1 MALYKKIADQIES
14 GINRG
19 TFKPGE
25 KIPSIRHF
33 AAEFGCSKLTVQKAF
48 DLLKSRN
55 CIENIVG
62 SGSYVR
68 FPERINRTGDIF
80 DFKTAYL
87 SESFFPYRKAQKIF
101 TTLFDEQKAGI
112 FSTPPVEGDPELIET
127 LGEFYRVPT
136 RRMLIISGAQQ
147 GLDLTAKVFS
157 SGISENILFEDP
169 TYPGAISLFKAK
181 HFVPLETDGPD
192 IKALDAML
200 PAQIRLFYTM
210 PTVHNPTGIS
220 YNLEKKE
227 QIARRARRHPFYI
240 IEDDYLS
247 EYHESPAPRF
257 VDLFPEKTIYIKS
270 LSQTTVSGI
279 RLGFMIVPEDLYEK
293 FLYTKYTSDIASA
306 GLIQKFV
313 REFIQTGAFE
323 AYLEK
328 TAKKIHHRRQQVL
341 DLVNAAPGL
350 SVQLPQHGCSLW
362 VRTNGTRVPANQP
375 WNPGREFSFSPEY
388 HDCFRLSFMNLDDSK
403 FDRALEY
410 LQHTFSRMD
419 TPLGAGSEM
428 DFEAASKKTLDL
440 E

>member
-1 MALYKKIADQIES
+1 MALYKEIADQIES
-14 GINRG
+14 RINRG
-19 TFKPGE
+19 DFKPGE
-25 KIPSIRHF
+25 KIPSIRDI

-48 DLLKSRN
+48 DLLKNRGF
-55 CIENIVG
+55 IENIVG

-68 FPERINRTGDIF
+68 FPERINRSGDIF

-87 SESFFPYRKAQKIF
+87 SESFFPYRKAQEIF
-101 TTLFDEQKAGI
+101 TTLFDQQKAGI
-112 FSTPPVEGDPELIET
+112 FSTPPVEGDPDLIAT

-181 HFVPLETDGPD
+181 HFVPLEADGPD
-192 IKALDAML
+192 IKAMDAIL

-220 YNLEKKE
+220 YSLEKKE

-247 EYHESPAPRF
+247 EYHEAPVPRF

-270 LSQTTVSGI
+270 LSQTTVSGL
-279 RLGFMIVPEDLYEK
+279 RLGFMIVPENLYEK

-313 REFIQTGAFE
+313 REFIQNGDFN
-323 AYLEK
+323 AYIEQTAEK
-328 TAKKIHHRRQQVL
+328 ISQRRQQVL
-341 DLVNAAPGL
+341 ELVKTAPGL

-362 VRTNGTRVPANQP
+362 VNAGDAMVPANPP
-375 WNPGREFSFSPEY
+375 WNTGADFSFSPEY
-388 HDCFRLSFMNLDDSK
+388 RSCFRLSFMNLDDSI
-403 FDRALEY
+403 FNRALEY
-410 LQHTFSRMD
+410 LQNAFARMD
-419 TPLGAGSEM
+419 SGKP
-428 DFEAASKKTLDL
+428 SKI
-440 E
+440 

>member
-1 MALYKKIADQIES
+1 MALYKEIADQIES
-14 GINRG
+14 RINRG
-19 TFKPGE
+19 DFKPGE
-25 KIPSIRHF
+25 KIPSIRDI

-48 DLLKSRN
+48 DLLKNRGF
-55 CIENIVG
+55 IENIVG

-68 FPERINRTGDIF
+68 FPERINRSGDIF

-87 SESFFPYRKAQKIF
+87 SESFFPYRKAQEIF
-101 TTLFDEQKAGI
+101 TTLFDQQKAGI
-112 FSTPPVEGDPELIET
+112 FSTPPVEGDPDLIAT

-181 HFVPLETDGPD
+181 HFVPLEADGPD
-192 IKALDAML
+192 IKAMDAIL

-220 YNLEKKE
+220 YSLEKKE

-247 EYHESPAPRF
+247 EYHEAPVPRF

-270 LSQTTVSGI
+270 LSQTTVSGL
-279 RLGFMIVPEDLYEK
+279 RLGFMIVPENLYEK

-313 REFIQTGAFE
+313 REFIQNGDFKTYIGQTA
-323 AYLEK
+323 EK
-328 TAKKIHHRRQQVL
+328 ISQRRQQVL
-341 DLVNAAPGL
+341 ELVKTAPGL

-362 VRTNGTRVPANQP
+362 VNAGEAMVPANPP
-375 WNPGREFSFSPEY
+375 WNTGGDFSFSPEY
-388 HDCFRLSFMNLDDSK
+388 RSCFRLSFMNLDDSI
-403 FDRALEY
+403 FNRALEY
-410 LQHTFSRMD
+410 LQNAFARI
-419 TPLGAGSEM
+419 GSGKP
-428 DFEAASKKTLDL
+428 SKI
-440 E
+440 

>member
-1 MALYKKIADQIES
+1 MALYKKLADQIES
-14 GINRG
+14 RINRG
-19 TFKPGE
+19 DFKPGD
-25 KIPSIRHF
+25 KIPSIRHL
-33 AAEFGCSKLTVQKAF
+33 AAEFVCSKLTVQKAF
-48 DLLKSRN
+48 DLLKNRGF
-55 CIENIVG
+55 IENIVG

-68 FPERINRTGDIF
+68 FPERINRSGDIF

-87 SESFFPYRKAQKIF
+87 TESFFPYRKAQAIF
-101 TTLFDEQKAGI
+101 TTLFDQQKAGI
-112 FSTPPVEGDPELIET
+112 FSTPPVEGDPDLIAT

-192 IKALDAML
+192 IKALDAIL

-220 YNLEKKE
+220 YSLEKKE
-227 QIARRARRHPFYI
+227 QVTRRARRHPFYI

-247 EYHESPAPRF
+247 EYHTAPVPRF

-293 FLYTKYTSDIASA
+293 FIYTKYTSDIASA

-313 REFIQTGAFE
+313 REFIQTGNFTT
-323 AYLEK
+323 YIEK
-328 TAKKIHHRRQQVL
+328 TAGKIIQRRQQVL
-341 DLVNAAPGL
+341 NLVDAAPGL
-350 SVQLPQHGCSLW
+350 SAQLPQHGCSLW
-362 VRTNGTRVPANQP
+362 IRAGGTRVPASPP
-375 WNPGREFSFSPEY
+375 WNTGCEFSFSPQY
-388 HDCFRLSFMNLDDSK
+388 RDNFRLSFMNLDDSI
-403 FDRALEY
+403 FEQALEY
-410 LQHTFSRMD
+410 LQSIFARMG
-419 TPLGAGSEM
+419 PG
-428 DFEAASKKTLDL
+428 KPPKT
-440 E
+440 

>member
-1 MALYKKIADQIES
+1 MALYKEIADQIES
-14 GINRG
+14 RINRG
-19 TFKPGE
+19 DFKPGE
-25 KIPSIRHF
+25 KIPSIRTL

-48 DLLKSRN
+48 DLLKNRGF
-55 CIENIVG
+55 IENIVG

-68 FPERINRTGDIF
+68 FPERINRRADIF

-87 SESFFPYRKAQKIF
+87 SEAFFPHERARQIF
-101 TTLFDEQKAGI
+101 DELFDRQQAGV
-112 FSTPPVEGDPELIET
+112 FSTPPVEGDPELMAT

-169 TYPGAISLFKAK
+169 TYPGAISLFKAR
-181 HFVPLETDGPD
+181 HFVPLEADGPE
-192 IKALDAML
+192 IAALDAVL

-220 YNLEKKE
+220 YSLEKKE
-227 QIARRARRHPFYI
+227 KIARRARRHPFYI

-247 EYHESPAPRF
+247 EYHEAPVPRF

-270 LSQTTVSGI
+270 LSQTTVSGL
-279 RLGFMIVPEDLYEK
+279 RLGFMIVPENLYEK

-313 REFIQTGAFE
+313 REFIQNGDFN
-323 AYLEK
+323 AYIEQTAEK
-328 TAKKIHHRRQQVL
+328 ISQRRQQVL
-341 DLVNAAPGL
+341 ALVKTAPGL

-362 VRTNGTRVPANQP
+362 VNAGNAIVPDNPP
-375 WNPGREFSFSPEY
+375 WNTGGDFSFSPEY
-388 HDCFRLSFMNLDDSK
+388 RSCFRLSFMNLDDSI
-403 FDRALEY
+403 FNRALEY
-410 LQHTFSRMD
+410 LQNAFARM
-419 TPLGAGSEM
+419 GSG
-428 DFEAASKKTLDL
+428 KPYKI
-440 E
+440 

>member
-1 MALYKKIADQIES
+1 MALYKTIADRIETD
-14 GINRG
+14 INQG
-19 TFKPGE
+19 VFKPGE
-25 KIPSIRHF
+25 KIPSIRHV

-48 DLLKSRN
+48 ERLKNRGW
-55 CIENIVG
+55 IENIVG

-101 TTLFDEQKAGI
+101 TTLFDQQKAGI
-112 FSTPPVEGDPELIET
+112 FSTPPVEGDPELIAT

-157 SGISENILFEDP
+157 TGISENILFEDP

-181 HFVPLETDGPD
+181 HFVPLESDGPD
-192 IKALDAML
+192 IKALDNLL

-210 PTVHNPTGIS
+210 PTVHSPTGIS
-220 YNLEKKE
+220 YSLQKKE
-227 QIARRARRHPFYI
+227 QIVQRAQKHPFYI

-247 EYHESPAPRF
+247 EYHPSPVPRF

-279 RLGFMIVPEDLYEK
+279 RLGFMIVPADLFEK
-293 FLYTKYTSDIASA
+293 FIYTKYTSDIASA

-313 REFIQTGAFE
+313 REFIQNGAFK
-323 AYLEK
+323 AYLAK
-328 TAKKIHHRRQQVL
+328 TAKKIHQRRRQVL
-341 DLVNAAPGL
+341 GLVNATSGL

-362 VRTNGTRVPANQP
+362 VRARGTRGGAHPP
-375 WNPGREFSFSPEY
+375 WNTGREFSFSPHY
-388 HDCFRLSFMNLDDSK
+388 RNYFRLSFMNLDDSI

-410 LQHTFSRMD
+410 LQNILAQVDPR
-419 TPLGAGSEM
+419 
-428 DFEAASKKTLDL
+428 
-440 E
+440 

>member
-1 MALYKKIADQIES
+1 MALYKQIADNIKAD
-14 GINRG
+14 INRG
-19 TFKPGE
+19 VFKPGD
-25 KIPSIRHF
+25 KIPSIRDV
-33 AAEFGCSKLTVQKAF
+33 ATEFSCSKLTVQKAF
-48 DLLKSRN
+48 ERLKSRGW
-55 CIENIVG
+55 IEKIVG

-87 SESFFPYRKAQKIF
+87 SESFFPYLQAQEIF
-101 TTLFDEQKAGI
+101 SNLFDEQKAGV
-112 FSTPPVEGDPELIET
+112 FSTPPVEGDPELIAT

-157 SGISENILFEDP
+157 TGISENILFEDP

-181 HFVPLETDGPD
+181 HFVPLEDDGPD
-192 IKALDAML
+192 IAALDALL
-200 PAQIRLFYTM
+200 PSQIRLFYTM

-220 YNLEKKE
+220 YSLDKKE
-227 QIARRARRHPFYI
+227 QIVRRARQHPFYI

-279 RLGFMIVPEDLYEK
+279 RLGFMIVPADLYDK

-313 REFIQTGAFE
+313 REFIQTGAFAE
-323 AYLEK
+323 YIAK
-328 TAKKIHHRRQQVL
+328 TDQKIRRRRAQVL
-341 DLVNAAPGL
+341 GLVNAASGL
-350 SVQLPQHGCSLW
+350 SAQLPQHGCSLW
-362 VRTNGTRVPANQP
+362 VCAHKTGLPENQP
-375 WNPGREFSFSPEY
+375 WSTGREFSFSPQY
-388 HDCFRLSFMNLDDSK
+388 RNCFRLSFMNLDDTI

-410 LQHTFSRMD
+410 LHNIFSRM
-419 TPLGAGSEM
+419 
-428 DFEAASKKTLDL
+428 SK
-440 E
+440 

>member
-1 MALYKKIADQIES
+1 MALYKHIADKIETD
-14 GINRG
+14 INRG
-19 TFKPGE
+19 VFKPGD
-25 KIPSIRHF
+25 KIPSIRHV

-48 DLLKSRN
+48 ERLKNRGW
-55 CIENIVG
+55 IENIVG

-87 SESFFPYRKAQKIF
+87 SESFFPYLQAQKIF
-101 TTLFDEQKAGI
+101 SNLFDEQKAGV
-112 FSTPPVEGDPELIET
+112 FSTPPVEGDPELIAT

-157 SGISENILFEDP
+157 TGISENILFEDP

-181 HFVPLETDGPD
+181 HFVPLQDDGPD
-192 IKALDAML
+192 LAALDDLL

-220 YNLEKKE
+220 YSLEKKE
-227 QIARRARRHPFYI
+227 RIARRARQHPFYI

-247 EYHESPAPRF
+247 EYHESPVPRF

-279 RLGFMIVPEDLYEK
+279 RLGFMIVPADLYEK

-306 GLIQKFV
+306 GLVQKFV
-313 REFIQTGAFE
+313 REFIQTGAF
-323 AYLEK
+323 ADYITK
-328 TAKKIHHRRQQVL
+328 TDQKIRQRREQVL
-341 DLVNAAPGL
+341 ELVNTTPGL
-350 SVQLPQHGCSLW
+350 TLQLPQHGCSLW
-362 VRTNGTRVPANQP
+362 VCAQDTALPENQP
-375 WNPGREFSFSPEY
+375 WNTGREFSFSPEY
-388 HDCFRLSFMNLDDSK
+388 RNCFRLSFMNLDDAI
-403 FDRALEY
+403 FGRALEY
-410 LQHTFSRMD
+410 LQGIFSRM
-419 TPLGAGSEM
+419 GSE
-428 DFEAASKKTLDL
+428 TG
-440 E
+440 

>member
-1 MALYKKIADQIES
+1 MYRNCQVHNGEGMTLYKRIADEIEK

-19 TFKPGE
+19 EFKPGE

-33 AAEFGCSKLTVQKAF
+33 ASEFECSKLTVQKAF
-48 DLLKSRN
+48 ELLKNRGR
-55 CIENIVG
+55 IKNIVG

-68 FPERINRTGDIF
+68 FPKKINRTGDIF

-87 SESFFPYRKAQKIF
+87 SESFFPYRDAKRIF
-101 TTLFDEQKAGI
+101 TALFDEQKAGV
-112 FSTPPVEGDPELIET
+112 FSTPPVEGDPELIAT

-136 RRMLIISGAQQ
+136 RSMLIISGAQQ

-192 IKALDAML
+192 IAALDNML
-200 PAQIRLFYTM
+200 PASIKLFYTM

-220 YNLEKKE
+220 YSIEKKE
-227 QIARRARRHPFYI
+227 KIARRAKKHPFYI

-247 EYHESPAPRF
+247 EYHESPVPRF
-257 VDLFPEKTIYIKS
+257 VDIFPEKTIYIKS

-313 REFIQTGAFE
+313 REFIQSGAFK
-323 AYLEK
+323 AYIEQ
-328 TAKKIHHRRQQVL
+328 TARKIVQRRQNLL
-341 DLVNAAPGL
+341 DLVNACPGL
-350 SVQLPQHGCSLW
+350 SAQLPQHGCSLW
-362 VRTNGTRVPANQP
+362 VRARGARNPASPP
-375 WNPGREFSFSPEY
+375 WSTGREFSFSPEY
-388 HDCFRLSFMNLDDSK
+388 RDFFRISFMNLDDSI
-403 FDRALEY
+403 FDKALEY
-410 LQHTFSRMD
+410 LENIFSRVRVRAK
-419 TPLGAGSEM
+419 TGSQ
-428 DFEAASKKTLDL
+428 F
-440 E
+440 

>member
-19 TFKPGE
+19 KFKPGE

-33 AAEFGCSKLTVQKAF
+33 AAKFKCSKLTVQKAF
-48 DLLKSRN
+48 ELLKIRGS
-55 CIENIVG
+55 IENIVG

-68 FPERINRTGDIF
+68 FPERINRSGDIF

-87 SESFFPYRKAQKIF
+87 SESFFPYRKARKIF
-101 TTLFDEQKAGI
+101 DVLFDEQKAGI
-112 FSTPPVEGDPELIET
+112 FSTPPVEGDPDLIAT

-181 HFVPLETDGPD
+181 HFVPLEADGPD

-220 YNLEKKE
+220 YSLEKKE
-227 QIARRARRHPFYI
+227 QIARRARTHPFYI

-247 EYHESPAPRF
+247 EYHEAPAPRF
-257 VDLFPEKTIYIKS
+257 VDLFPERTIYIKS

-279 RLGFMIVPEDLYEK
+279 RLGFMIVPENLYEK

-313 REFIQTGAFE
+313 REFIQNGDFK
-323 AYLEK
+323 AYIEQTAEK
-328 TAKKIHHRRQQVL
+328 ISTRRQQVL
-341 DLVNAAPGL
+341 DLVTAAPGL

-362 VRTNGTRVPANQP
+362 VDAGNAMVPANPP
-375 WNPGREFSFSPEY
+375 WNTGGDFSFSPKY
-388 HDCFRLSFMNLDDSK
+388 RSCFRLSFMNLDDAI
-403 FDRALEY
+403 FNRALEY
-410 LQHTFSRMD
+410 LQGIFARM
-419 TPLGAGSEM
+419 GSG
-428 DFEAASKKTLDL
+428 TNL
-440 E
+440 

>member
-1 MALYKKIADQIES
+1 MALYKNIADQIES
-14 GINRG
+14 RINRG
-19 TFKPGE
+19 DFKPGE

-48 DLLKSRN
+48 DLLRN
-55 CIENIVG
+55 QNFIENIVG

-68 FPERINRTGDIF
+68 FPERITRSGDIF

-87 SESFFPYRKAQKIF
+87 SESFFPYRKAQEIF
-101 TTLFDEQKAGI
+101 TTLFDQQRAGI
-112 FSTPPVEGDPELIET
+112 FSTPPVEGDPDLIAT

-192 IKALDAML
+192 IQALDAML

-220 YNLEKKE
+220 YSLEKKE

-247 EYHESPAPRF
+247 EYHEAPAPRF

-270 LSQTTVSGI
+270 LSQVTVSGI
-279 RLGFMIVPEDLYEK
+279 RLGFMIVPTDLYEK

-313 REFIQTGAFE
+313 REFIQNGDFK
-323 AYLEK
+323 AYIKLTAEK
-328 TAKKIHHRRQQVL
+328 ISKRRQAVL
-341 DLVNAAPGL
+341 DLVMAAPGL

-362 VRTNGTRVPANQP
+362 VNAGDAMVPANPP
-375 WNPGREFSFSPEY
+375 WNTGGDFSFSPGY
-388 HDCFRLSFMNLDDSK
+388 RSSFRLSFMNLDDAI
-403 FDRALEY
+403 FNRALEY
-410 LQHTFSRMD
+410 LQGIFARM
-419 TPLGAGSEM
+419 GSGTN
-428 DFEAASKKTLDL
+428 F
-440 E
+440 

>member
-1 MALYKKIADQIES
+1 MALYRKIADQIEAD
-14 GINRG
+14 INRG
-19 TFKPGE
+19 IFKPGD
-25 KIPSIRHF
+25 KIPSIRHV
-33 AAEFGCSKLTVQKAF
+33 ATEYECSKLTVQKAF
-48 DLLKSRN
+48 DRLRN
-55 CIENIVG
+55 RGWIEKIVG

-87 SESFFPYRKAQKIF
+87 SESFFPHRTARTIF
-101 TTLFDEQKAGI
+101 DTLFDEQKAGV
-112 FSTPPVEGDPELIET
+112 FTTPPVEGDPDLIAT

-147 GLDLTAKVFS
+147 GLDLTAKVFAT
-157 SGISENILFEDP
+157 GISENILFEDP

-181 HFVPLETDGPD
+181 HFVPLNPDGPD
-192 IKALDAML
+192 LKALDAQL

-220 YNLEKKE
+220 YSLVKKE
-227 QIARRARRHPFYI
+227 AIVRQARQHPFYI

-247 EYHESPAPRF
+247 EYHEAPAPRF

-279 RLGFMIVPEDLYEK
+279 RLGFMIVPADLYDK
-293 FLYTKYTSDIASA
+293 FIYTKYTSDIASA

-313 REFIQTGAFE
+313 REFIQTGAF
-323 AYLEK
+323 ADYIEK
-328 TAKKIHHRRQQVL
+328 TDRKIRQRRQQVL
-341 DLVNAAPGL
+341 NMVKATPGL

-362 VRTNGTRVPANQP
+362 VNAGDAMVPANPP
-375 WNPGREFSFSPEY
+375 WYTGGDFSFSPEY
-388 HDCFRLSFMNLDDSK
+388 RSFFRLSFMNLDDDI

-410 LQHTFSRMD
+410 LQNTFSRMR
-419 TPLGAGSEM
+419 TG
-428 DFEAASKKTLDL
+428 
-440 E
+440 